1 MRRCIIGL
9 GAILICSF
17 FKGSGHAQVTNSL
30 LPLPPTKMESF
41 GTNNSM
47 LILKSSADIG
57 SISGNA
63 GVVGVRC
70 REITDLKSGHKEQGV
85 AVGIAER
92 GPVTDTMLID

>member
-1 MRRCIIGL
+1 
-9 GAILICSF
+9 
-17 FKGSGHAQVTNSL
+17 
-30 LPLPPTKMESF
+30 
-41 GTNNSM
+41 M